1 MAYKICPNCRT
12 ANKQNAK
19 NCINCGYYIK
29 EMPTQYQPISNNA
42 NEKSKNKMGC
52 LSFIL
57 AILIFIS
64 IIGCISTAVKKRQKE
79 VRNEKTEVQTT
90 EYKES
95 EESATEESNNYIVP
109 VANNFSN
116 MRIKDVA
123 VDDDLY
129 VSLAY
134 AKRSDTYDDSLGNSE
149 SIDSEHEIIY
159 FYVEEY
165 NNSEVV
171 KGISEY
177 NFDCYA
183 DSSKVSSYDSYTLAE
198 QDGIKGKNYYVLDYI
213 SSGVALVN
221 YVVPKD
227 WNEIKLYYGNYCWS
241 LSQSDVSSDPYR
253 QGRLTTIG
261 YEYTR
266 YSQPGDSIFSGNYDV
281 VYDGYDFYDGYGGKY
296 ILFEFTIDNSKSEDI
311 IDYSSIYGMRLYHN
325 NILVED
331 SIYPISE
338 TLNDYLDI
346 SSIGKIQPGMTAK
359 VYVAFKFDGDSG
371 DYSLTYDVGFVDS
384 DVLGYVNIKIE

>member
-1 MAYKICPNCRT
+1 MAYKICPNCRA

-29 EMPTQYQPISNNA
+29 GTPAQYQQISNNA
-42 NEKSKNKMGC
+42 NQKPKNKMGC

-57 AILIFIS
+57 AIFIFIS
-64 IIGCISTAVKKRQKE
+64 IMGSISTAVKKRQKE
-79 VRNEKTEVQTT
+79 VRNEKTEMQTT
-90 EYKES
+90 EYAET
-95 EESATEESNNYIVP
+95 EEATTEESNDYIVP
-109 VANNFSN
+109 VANDFSN
-116 MRIKDVA
+116 MRIGDVA

-134 AKRSDTYDDSLGNSE
+134 AKRSNSYDDSLGDSE
-149 SIDSEHEIIY
+149 SIDSDHEIIY

-171 KGISEY
+171 KGISAY
-177 NFDCYA
+177 NFDCYV
-183 DSSKVSSYDSYTLAE
+183 DSSKVSSYDSYMLAE
-198 QDGIKGKNYYVLDYI
+198 QDGIKDKNYYVLDYI

-227 WNEIKLYYGNYCWS
+227 WNEIKLYYGDYCWS
-241 LSQSDVSSDPYR
+241 LSQSDVSSDPYK
-253 QGRLTTIG
+253 QGKLTTIG

-266 YSQPGDSIFSGNYDV
+266 YSQSGDSIFSGNYDV

-331 SIYPISE
+331 TIYPISE
-338 TLNDYLDI
+338 TLNDYSDI

-359 VYVAFKFDGDSG
+359 VYVAFKFGGDSG
-371 DYSLTYDVGFVDS
+371 DYSLTYDVGFVDN